1 MKTALEQYPR
11 LWQYLPLP
19 KRKIPY
25 IIILFFVKKE
35 PVMKLAYIEV
45 GQIVNTHGV
54 RGELK
59 VQPWC
64 DYAEQFLDFETLY
77 LDGQA
82 VTPKSV
88 RIHKNNVLLT
98 LPGVDDMD
106 SALHLKNKILS
117 VRREDLALPEGR
129 YLNAE
134 LMGLTVIDAESGA
147 ELGKIRDVLIY
158 PANNVLVVKGEKEY
172 LIPAVPSV
180 IVDTN
185 LDANAM
191 TIHLMKGMATDEN

>member
-1 MKTALEQYPR
+1 
-11 LWQYLPLP
+11 
-19 KRKIPY
+19 
-25 IIILFFVKKE
+25 
-35 PVMKLAYIEV
+35 MKLDYIEV
-45 GQIVNTHGV
+45 GEIVNTHGV

-64 DYAEQFLDFETLY
+64 DDAEQFLDFKTLY
-77 LDGQA
+77 LDGKA
-82 VTPKSV
+82 VAPKSV
-88 RIHKNNVLLT
+88 RIHKNSVLLT

-106 SALHLKNKILS
+106 SALHLKNKVVS

-134 LMGLTVIDAESGA
+134 LMGLAVIDAESGA
-147 ELGKIRDVLIY
+147 EIGTIKDVLIY
-158 PANNVLVVKGEKEY
+158 PANNVLVVKGKKEY

-185 LDANAM
+185 LDANTM

>member
-1 MKTALEQYPR
+1 MKLEQ
-11 LWQYLPLP
+11 
-19 KRKIPY
+19 
-25 IIILFFVKKE
+25 V
-35 PVMKLAYIEV
+35 EV

-64 DYAEQFLDFETLY
+64 DVPEQFLEFHTLY
-77 LDGQA
+77 LDGA
-82 VTPKSV
+82 PVKPSAV

-98 LPGVDDMD
+98 LPGVEDMD
-106 SALHLKNKILS
+106 AALHLKGKILS
-117 VRREDLALPEGR
+117 VRREDIQLPEGR

-134 LMGLTVIDAESGA
+134 LMGLSVVDAETGR
-147 ELGKIRDVLIY
+147 EIGTIRDVLIY

-172 LIPAVPSV
+172 LIPAVPAV
-180 IVDTN
+180 IESTD
-185 LDANAM
+185 LDANTM

>member
-1 MKTALEQYPR
+1 MKLEQ
-11 LWQYLPLP
+11 
-19 KRKIPY
+19 
-25 IIILFFVKKE
+25 V
-35 PVMKLAYIEV
+35 EV

-64 DYAEQFLDFETLY
+64 DVPEQFLEFHTLY
-77 LDGQA
+77 LDGA
-82 VTPKSV
+82 PVKSTAV

-98 LPGVDDMD
+98 LPGVTDMD
-106 SALHLKNKILS
+106 AALHLKGKILS
-117 VRREDLALPEGR
+117 VQREDIQLPEGR

-134 LMGLTVIDAESGA
+134 LMGLSVVDAET
-147 ELGKIRDVLIY
+147 GKEIGTIQDVLIY

-172 LIPAVPSV
+172 LIPAVPAV
-180 IVDTN
+180 IESTN
-185 LDANAM
+185 LETNTM